1 MKLMHSE
8 RLDIV
13 LIYAIGTNNV
23 NVPNVIFF
31 FFFCQDAFPI
41 YIRHNL
47 RFLSLASVAELVI
60 FQSREF
66 QFFSLCKKLPV
77 F

>member
-31 FFFCQDAFPI
+31 FFFAKM
-41 YIRHNL
+41 L
-47 RFLSLASVAELVI
+47 FLFTLDTI
-60 FQSREF
+60 
-66 QFFSLCKKLPV
+66 
-77 F
+77 